1 MSNSIGPCPTELD
14 TLDSNIGAALAL
26 AAAGRPRRR
35 RHMRFPVISRSCIK
49 PERGVGSVFV
59 CDIESLVE
67 LSRPLLAPHRET
79 VAESLT
85 TWAANKREPIPSRG
99 RKQATPNFSMPQ
111 RISMTKRRAVVKVHL
126 LLTTTGTHHHCTAH
140 VLFHAHSHD
149 PARRAGC

>member
-59 CDIESLVE
+59 CEKGI
-67 LSRPLLAPHRET
+67 SRGSQSSAVST
-79 VAESLT
+79 
-85 TWAANKREPIPSRG
+85 PSRNG
-99 RKQATPNFSMPQ
+99 R
-111 RISMTKRRAVVKVHL
+111 
-126 LLTTTGTHHHCTAH
+126 
-140 VLFHAHSHD
+140 
-149 PARRAGC
+149 